1 MLRFK
6 SYISLA
12 EARRNAH
19 LAVQQKSDALQT
31 LSKYKDDPSIHIS
44 YTKLNKIGIN
54 PKSKFPDTPLAVFTY
69 PLMQIWNDIQK
80 EGVGNVQFAATTS
93 KYIFVLKEKTRP
105 LVDVSDYTLAMLN
118 ADMKKLSKDIPVETI
133 NKIAAG
139 IDKDMASGPFSKK
152 SDSFV
157 YLKVLLYRL
166 GIELKKKKVSAFM
179 STRLIDLG
187 YSGFSD
193 RKGKGAIHRAEAI
206 QAFFLSPSYYTV
218 VDVIELKSLDLKDE
232 ERRDKASYLQKNA
245 SKMSDAEIVDYVKD
259 DPELLKYAGP
269 PRTEVL
275 KKIVLA
281 KGRPEIWKS
290 KQYNPGDD
298 YDGSDYVAAEKSYAG
313 DMVLYLYKKLPDDF
327 LDWALEKGIIGIE
340 KWAKQKNKKF
350 NDNELDALL
359 KKHKKALNL
368 YKKIDARVA
377 KLYFDK
383 WDEKGYG
390 ISVLLDK
397 VEEDKKMDVA
407 EFEKF
412 LKSLDKYALPEFME
426 YNYSIAKDLYN
437 RLVAKKNPSDADIIE
452 VCRVIQRVRSET
464 EYPKDLVDGLKS
476 KFPNFDFTTIG
487 RWDYWK
493 R

>member
-6 SYISLA
+6 SHMSLT

-54 PKSKFPDTPLAVFTY
+54 PKSKYPDTPLAVFTY
-69 PLMQIWNDIQK
+69 PLMEIWNDIQK

-105 LVDVSDYTLAMLN
+105 LMDVSKYTLAMLN

-133 NKIAAG
+133 NKIAAE
-139 IDKDMASGPFSKK
+139 IDKNMAGGPYSKK
-152 SDSFV
+152 GDPFT
-157 YLKVLLYRL
+157 YLRTLLYRL
-166 GIELKKKKVSAFM
+166 GIELKKKKAAVFM
-179 STRLIDLG
+179 SSRLIELG

-193 RKGKGAIHRAEAI
+193 RKGQGQIHPSEPI

-245 SKMSDAEIVDYVKD
+245 SKMSDDEIVDYVKD

-275 KKIVLA
+275 KQIVVT

-298 YDGSDYVAAEKSYAG
+298 YEGSDYVAAEKSFPG
-313 DMVLYLYKKLPDDF
+313 SDVLTAYKKLPDDF
-327 LDWALEKGIIGIE
+327 IKWSLENNVAQIGWWSW
-340 KWAKQKNKKF
+340 WAKKNNYKF
-350 NDNELDALL
+350 DTKMLDELI
-359 KKHKKALNL
+359 KNNKQALNL
-368 YKKIDARVA
+368 YTKVDTHTAKI
-377 KLYFDK
+377 YYDK
-383 WDEKGYG
+383 WNS
-390 ISVLLDK
+390 ISGLSG
-397 VEEDKKMDVA
+397 KMDDA
-407 EFEKF
+407 DFGKF
-412 LKSLDKYALPEFME
+412 LATVDYEIPEFST
-426 YNYSIAKDLYN
+426 YSDVIAKDIYKKL
-437 RLVAKKNPSDADIIE
+437 LAKNNPSDDDI
-452 VCRVIQRVRSET
+452 VKVARYIQSAGERKV
-464 EYPKDLVDGLKS
+464 PMDLVNSVKS